1 MLSRDDLLKRLPHR
15 EPMLMVDRVLAYDL
29 EASTLVAEKDVR
41 ADEPH
46 FKGHFPGA
54 PIMPGV
60 LTVEAMAQAA
70 AVLVNL
76 TQNKTSDEAL
86 FYFMSIENCRFRKPV
101 YPGHV
106 LTLQVTKQKRRGDVW
121 VFAGV
126 AKVGDDVVTE
136 AEFIAK
142 SLAKPA

>member
-15 EPMLMVDRVLAYDL
+15 EPMLMVDRVLTYDL
-29 EASTLVAEKDVR
+29 EAGTLVAEKDVR

-86 FYFMSIENCRFRKPV
+86 FYFMSIESCRFRRPV

-106 LTLQVTKQKRRGDVW
+106 LTLHVTKQKRRGDVW